1 MRLCLVAW
9 VAQGLLAKAFLAQ
22 KPGSAHRLRTQLETL
37 KTYKGGK
44 MRDYS
49 SHIRHS
55 GSSPGDRGKR
65 GRLAFG
71 KASQLS
77 ACLYGAL
84 RAYAYAKNAFK
95 KVLKCNVLHALMCTR
110 ETAKRRAP
118 GFVGLLM

>member
-1 MRLCLVAW
+1 MRLCSVVW

-65 GRLAFG
+65 GRLAFR
-71 KASQLS
+71 KASPAKAPASTVLYAPTLMQRMLLKRSLS
-77 ACLYGAL
+77 VTFYM
-84 RAYAYAKNAFK
+84 
-95 KVLKCNVLHALMCTR
+95 H
-110 ETAKRRAP
+110 
-118 GFVGLLM
+118 